1 MYYSVGYDSLRYKN
15 KYCTLTDEWTAIATG
30 IENTGS
36 YSLELSS
43 IGVQDSIRLK
53 IISGTVCDINGY
65 YFNIVNQGRFNQ
77 KDQGKTKISL
87 MGN

>member
-1 MYYSVGYDSLRYKN
+1 M
-15 KYCTLTDEWTAIATG
+15 IATG
-30 IENTGS
+30 VENTGS

-87 MGN
+87 MGT